1 MPPSSRPHSGQ
12 PPAPESAEA
21 AAARAAEVKTASALL
36 HKAAERL
43 EEIVEQE
50 TAALRS
56 RKAVDFNDCNNRK
69 SQGLLELSRA
79 LHMLRDGVPSDE
91 TKDALRR
98 LRGKLDANRGVLQ
111 THLDA
116 VHEVAGIIADAIRN
130 ADSDGTYSLRFR
142 SKSDDT

>member
-1 MPPSSRPHSGQ
+1 MPSSSGPRSGQ

-43 EEIVEQE
+43 EDIVEQE

-56 RKAVDFNDCNNRK
+56 RKAVDFNDSNNRK
-69 SQGLLELSRA
+69 SQGLLDLSRA
-79 LHMLRDGVPSDE
+79 LHMLGDAVPSDE

-98 LRGKLDANRGVLQ
+98 LRGKLDANRDVLQ

-116 VHEVAGIIADAIRN
+116 VHEVAGIIAD
-130 ADSDGTYSLRFR
+130 
-142 SKSDDT
+142 

>member
-1 MPPSSRPHSGQ
+1 MAPSSRPRPHQ
-12 PPAPESAEA
+12 PPAPDSAEA
-21 AAARAAEVKTASALL
+21 AAARAAEVKTASTLL

-43 EEIVEQE
+43 VEIVEQE
-50 TAALRS
+50 TQALRS
-56 RKAVDFNDCNNRK
+56 RKAVDFNASNNRK

-79 LHMLRDGVPSDE
+79 LHLLGDGVPSEE

-98 LRGKLDANRGVLQ
+98 LRRKLDENRDVLQ

-130 ADSDGTYSLRFR
+130 VDSDGTYSLRFR
-142 SKSDDT
+142 SKGQES